1 MRAAGLLLGLSA
13 CSHSFV
19 MVTPD
24 VPKWVPPADATF
36 EIAVRTSGAQ
46 NPLPVAHSSVAYT
59 DLESALSRALAAD
72 LHPRSGQFL
81 TVELTSTEAEY
92 VAPRLSLGMSVRATL
107 REREGNTFI
116 AQSQAVC
123 RDSGFVAP
131 EQGGH
136 IVWECMTILARDLAG
151 WMRGVPTPERKEGR

>member
-1 MRAAGLLLGLSA
+1 MRAAGLLLGLCA
-13 CSHSFV
+13 CSHAFV
-19 MVTPD
+19 MVKPE
-24 VPKWVPPADATF
+24 VPTWVPPADASF

-46 NPLPVAHSSVAYT
+46 NPLPVVGSSVAYT
-59 DLESALSRALAAD
+59 DLETALSRALAAD
-72 LHPRSGQFL
+72 LRPRSGQFL

-123 RDSGFVAP
+123 RASGFVAP
-131 EQGGH
+131 EAGGR

-151 WMRGVPTPERKEGR
+151 WMRGVPTPERKDSR